1 MSLIRIRCHHNDH
14 IIPFKEVDMIVKSSL
29 RLMAGALLVLSLALA
44 GTANA
49 KTFTMSGQ
57 WYMNRGALVDIPI
70 NGGAVFCQGASLQE
84 GCVGVFK
91 PLNGG
96 VPGGAVI
103 TPTNI
108 GPANFT
114 IPPHAFGQALGSQ
127 RVPISIAPTV
137 VQLVTSFVYDGP
149 ADFTQAGLAVPTFTV
164 NQNAKF
170 RKNAWSKDPGQA
182 GRVAANFAWCPGVGG
197 PGCASGLAAT
207 PAAVQGIVKYTAGA
221 NAFGGTM
228 AMIID
233 GTGATS
239 IVAGVGAL
247 PTGGAG
253 TTMVPLLAHLPIAG
267 MGVNPQ
273 VGGVGYAFRN
283 TVMLGA
289 APKFLGFMT
298 SATGGK
304 GLITS
309 TGPPLLT
316 GGGNPD
322 VQAGD
327 TNINWGFP
335 WTTGTISVMNTEI
348 TPGGNGTGTLT
359 AMGSDSRNAAG
370 GGRITLVA
378 GSTNNRVLSGLD
390 FEALEVLV
398 LDFEGIGEVP
408 SMGPAGLATVG
419 LLMALSAG
427 YAIRGRFASKK

>member
-1 MSLIRIRCHHNDH
+1 MSLICIRCHHHDH

-49 KTFTMSGQ
+49 KSFTMSGQ
-57 WYMNRGALVDIPI
+57 WYMNRGPLIDIPI
-70 NGGAVFCQGASLQE
+70 NGGPELCLSGNIQN
-84 GCVGVFK
+84 GCVGVFRAR
-91 PLNGG
+91 NGG
-96 VPGGAVI
+96 IPGGAVI

-108 GPANFT
+108 GPANFV

-127 RVPISIAPTV
+127 RVAVAIIPTV
-137 VQLVTSFVYDGP
+137 VQLVTSFVYNGP
-149 ADFTQAGLAVPTFTV
+149 ADFTQAGAAVPTFTA
-164 NQNAKF
+164 NQVAKF

-182 GRVAANFAWCPGVGG
+182 GRSAPNFAWCPGVGG
-197 PGCASGLAAT
+197 PACIPGLAT
-207 PAAVQGIVKYTAGA
+207 PVGVDGIVTYVSGA

-228 AMIID
+228 AMIIA

-239 IVAGVGAL
+239 IVGGQISP
-247 PTGGAG
+247 PTPLAG
-253 TTMVPLLAHLPIAG
+253 TVMIPLLAHLPIMGAG
-267 MGVNPQ
+267 TNPQ

-283 TVMLGA
+283 TVMLGS
-289 APKFLGFMT
+289 APLLIGFMT
-298 SATGGK
+298 SLGTGA
-304 GLITS
+304 GLLTS
-309 TGPPLLT
+309 TGPPLT
-316 GGGNPD
+316 DGGGNP
-322 VQAGD
+322 VIIPGD
-327 TNINWGFP
+327 TNVNWGFP
-335 WTTGTISVMNTEI
+335 WTTGTISVMNTEMSG
-348 TPGGNGTGTLT
+348 TMNQTGTLT

-378 GSTNNRVLSGLD
+378 GGTSNRTTSGLD

-398 LDFEGIGEVP
+398 LDFADIGAVP